1 MYLKFICPDG
11 FELSAG
17 ICSQIQSYLPNFI
30 QSIEIIRSDIFRGV
44 FDRLS
49 IVPMIEGVV
58 EVDWKRDVVLMVI
71 HGALYFADIELSEAV
86 GCTLEGLPVGA
97 GGTAKPFAK
106 MPRLGA
112 IFLPNNMSKAP
123 RADAGY
129 WAKLGM
135 EEILHYFRVPEQ
147 HDEGCFF
154 HAKAFGEATVADCYK
169 DYCLKCRRFMG
180 ELKDPLDFGKLF
192 VKMQEMYGLKPIP
205 KWKPART
212 FWRR

>member
-11 FELSAG
+11 FEFAG
-17 ICSQIQSYLPNFI
+17 RICSQIQAYLPNFI
-30 QSIEIIRSDIFRGV
+30 QDTEIIRTDTFRGV

-49 IVPMIEGVV
+49 IVPMIDGVA
-58 EVDWKRDVVLMVI
+58 EVDWKSDVVLVVI

-97 GGTAKPFAK
+97 GGSVKPFAK

-112 IFLPNNMSKAP
+112 TYLPNNMSKAP

-129 WAKLGM
+129 WARLGV
-135 EEILHYFRVPEQ
+135 EELLHYFRVPEQ

-154 HAKAFGEATVADCYK
+154 HAQEFGKATVADCWK
-169 DYCLKCRRFMG
+169 DYCPKCRRFMG
-180 ELKDPLDFGKLF
+180 EIKDPLDFGKLF
-192 VKMQEMYGLKPIP
+192 LRMQEIYGLKPVP
-205 KWKPART
+205 KWKRALT